1 MTLSSKRRSEKLGE
15 ADGWDH
21 GSLDFIHWAHR
32 SLRVSVT
39 VDAAH
44 VASFG
49 HSIRGVKASPTI
61 VSPLKGLLELREETV
76 LHPLSIFVRKRKEGK
91 EGRKEGCETEDTLKE
106 KPSVMT
112 ENLYPGR

>member
-1 MTLSSKRRSEKLGE
+1 MTLSSRRRSEKLGD

-32 SLRVSVT
+32 SLRVSGT

-44 VASFG
+44 MASFG

-61 VSPLKGLLELREETV
+61 ASPLTGLLELREETV
-76 LHPLSIFVRKRKEGK
+76 LYPLSIFERKRKE
-91 EGRKEGCETEDTLKE
+91 ECETEDTLKE
-106 KPSVMT
+106 KPSVIT